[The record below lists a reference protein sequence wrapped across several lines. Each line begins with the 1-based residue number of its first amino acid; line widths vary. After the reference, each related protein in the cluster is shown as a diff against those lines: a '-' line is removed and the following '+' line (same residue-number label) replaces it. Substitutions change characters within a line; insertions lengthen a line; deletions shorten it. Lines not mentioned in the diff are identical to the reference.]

1 MTLVIFCLITE
12 RTMFTLPDSPRESKY
27 NQAENMSSKTSNWII
42 VVGTVILFLSLCI
55 LPAALH
61 SDSDASLLASAGAVF
76 SLGIL
81 TIAGGTYL
89 KARAHPPQPSAEP
102 AAAKKKV
109 RGGCELCASQD
120 PVIQCR
126 VHQLQLCPTCLANH
140 YDFRSCVYV
149 PTTRRP
155 AMKNGKTMAKA
166 RGV

>member
-1 MTLVIFCLITE
+1 
-12 RTMFTLPDSPRESKY
+12 
-27 NQAENMSSKTSNWII
+27 MSSKNSNLMIAVGAFI
-42 VVGTVILFLSLCI
+42 VFLSACL

-61 SDSDASLLASAGAVF
+61 NESDASLIASAGATF

-81 TIAGGTYL
+81 TIAAGVYL
-89 KARAHPPQPSAEP
+89 KTRALQRERNAEP

-155 AMKNGKTMAKA
+155 ATKNGKAMAKA

>member
-1 MTLVIFCLITE
+1 
-12 RTMFTLPDSPRESKY
+12 
-27 NQAENMSSKTSNWII
+27 MSSKASSWII
-42 VVGTVILFLSLCI
+42 IVGAFMLFLSFCF

-61 SDSDASLLASAGAVF
+61 NDADASLLAVAGGVF

-81 TIAGGTYL
+81 IIAGGVYL
-89 KARAHPPQPSAEP
+89 KTRALQGQRPAE
-102 AAAKKKV
+102 ASAAKKRV
-109 RGGCELCASQD
+109 RGGCELCASHD

-126 VHQLQLCPTCLANH
+126 VHQLQLCPACLANH

-155 AMKNGKTMAKA
+155 ATKNGKAMAKA